1 MTMLYI
7 CISFVIVESKNP
19 FRLFPSENGINSE
32 NNDQCES
39 NNATGLAVQSDSTTQ
54 HPPNRDRASTDP
66 GRNQEN
72 SNRKLSSENKHS
84 VKNDSSDHQRD
95 ATKG

>member
-7 CISFVIVESKNP
+7 CISFVKVESKNP
-19 FRLFPSENGINSE
+19 FRLFPGENGINSE

-72 SNRKLSSENKHS
+72 SNRELSSENKHCER
-84 VKNDSSDHQRD
+84 NDSSDHQRD
-95 ATKG
+95 ATTG